1 MKKLFLLLTAIVTFA
16 VCAAQNRTYHGT
28 VVSASDQEPLVGAT
42 VKPVGGSNGVVTN
55 IDGRFTITVPAS
67 IKEVTVSYVGMVSH
81 TMALSD

>member
-42 VKPVGGSNGVVTN
+42 VKAVGGGT
-55 IDGRFTITVPAS
+55 
-67 IKEVTVSYVGMVSH
+67 H
-81 TMALSD
+81 TTAR